1 MNPDTLFCAID
12 PLRDSTNL
20 PAVMSTGPIR
30 ILHLVDFS
38 AGFQTR
44 RGATSLARD
53 LGTGFDVQTRTI
65 GEAGDYSNLFA
76 ALTRLR
82 REVAGT
88 YDVIHAWGGRALAA
102 ALTLSGPIVHTMS
115 DSPSAK
121 TIGWLRAAMV
131 YSPLQVVCP
140 TATLR
145 RTCVERGIPLDRCHL
160 IRPGV
165 EFAKIRRRRD
175 SALRS
180 ALGFG
185 ENDRV
190 MLLAGESTRSAGHQ
204 SALWAAAILHVLN
217 PKFRVLVWGP
227 GNEIPNLI
235 HFANGQ
241 NSPNLLRVAE
251 HQLGRKMEYEELLP
265 ASDLILVTPRGPV
278 ATLPISIA
286 MAAALPIVATVSY
299 TVGELLE
306 DRHTALLAAP
316 GAPRALARR
325 VLDLEGDPNLQWS
338 LSDMAR
344 TEAYEFFAHTRFVN
358 QYRGVY
364 RQLAEGGK
372 VEVPEIAPGAGMRF
386 HGRG

>member
-1 MNPDTLFCAID
+1 MNT
-12 PLRDSTNL
+12 
-20 PAVMSTGPIR
+20 PAIR
-30 ILHLVDFS
+30 ILHLVDLA

-44 RGATSLARD
+44 RGAESLARD
-53 LGTGFDVQTRTI
+53 AGLGFDVATRTI
-65 GEAGDYSNLFA
+65 GAGGDYANVFA
-76 ALTRLR
+76 ALARLR
-82 REVAGT
+82 RDVAGT
-88 YDVIHAWGGRALAA
+88 HDLIHAWGSRALAA
-102 ALTLSGPIVHTMS
+102 ALTLRGRMVHTIG
-115 DSPSAK
+115 DSPSGK
-121 TIGWLRAAMV
+121 TLGWLRAAMD
-131 YSPLQVVCP
+131 YSPVQVICP

-145 RTCVERGIPLDRCHL
+145 RTCVERGLPLDRCHL

-165 EFAKIRRRRD
+165 EFAKIHRRRD
-175 SALRS
+175 ASLRT

-190 MLLAGESTRSAGHQ
+190 MLLAGESTRAAGHR
-204 SALWAAAILHVLN
+204 SALWAAAILHVLH
-217 PKFRVLVWGP
+217 PKFRILAWGR
-227 GNEIPNLI
+227 GEEIPRLR
-235 HFANGQ
+235 HFAEAQ
-241 NSPNLLRVAE
+241 KSPGLFCNAE
-251 HQLGRKMEYEELLP
+251 KQLGRRIEFEELLP
-265 ASDLILVTPRGPV
+265 ASDIILVTPRGPV

-316 GAPRALARR
+316 NAPRALARR
-325 VLDLEGDPNLQWS
+325 VLDLEEDSNLQWA

-364 RQLAEGGK
+364 RQMAEGGK
-372 VEVPEIAPGAGMRF
+372 VEVPEMAPGAGMRF